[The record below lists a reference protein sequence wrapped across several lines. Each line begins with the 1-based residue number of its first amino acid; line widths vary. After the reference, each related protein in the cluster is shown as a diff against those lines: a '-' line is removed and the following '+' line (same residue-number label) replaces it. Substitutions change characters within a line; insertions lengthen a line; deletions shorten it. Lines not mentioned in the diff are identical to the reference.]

1 MKEKFRTRYVFI
13 GIVIGL
19 LFSILLLQLV
29 KLQLWAG
36 GEYAIKANNKMTKTI
51 TTQGDRGMI
60 TDVNSKIMAYDKKVY
75 DVQFYRDPTWNPG
88 LDANGVQLSAFGQY
102 TNAIINTIE
111 IIERYGGTTIS
122 GFKLKYDEAEID
134 KTDLKGNPTHGWYF
148 DWEKIDISDTA
159 KALRESRWRSN
170 FYVAST
176 PREEIFKTLWQR
188 YKIPEEMPDEKKM
201 QVLSIWEE
209 MQTNAFLTAPITIA
223 RNVSWE
229 TVIEIET
236 RSLLL
241 PGMSIAMSSQ
251 RVYPN
256 GTHMAPVIGYIGT
269 IQNETTYFEQ
279 LQPKGYQMSDL
290 IGLDGVEKSMEDRL
304 TASSSQRVGK
314 RVVEIDRYGSISREL
329 YNSPPQNGNNIKLT
343 IDSGIQRI
351 AEVSLEETVNEVRN
365 TQEAAMRSDRW
376 LEENK
381 AELQGSGRNYDKY
394 PIQLA
399 EKGALVVV
407 DVRNGRVLAM
417 ASYPPYDPNA
427 FIVGGKEA
435 EQVMLDKRNPLMNYA
450 IASLATPGSI
460 FKMVTASAA
469 MAVGKLTPTETIS
482 DKGPFTL
489 YDVTNPPRC
498 WIDPK
503 ELTRGK
509 HQDQTIVQG
518 LENSCTS
525 FFYTI
530 SSLIG
535 IDTLYKYSAMFGLTS
550 KTGVDLPGELQS
562 FVGNQQ
568 MLYDPNKAISAA
580 EQATWTPSLVANLI
594 KKHLIKIGKERNI
607 LFDDSKLDR
616 CVKALMDMA
625 VNTAQ
630 GAWVRNI
637 RTVLMEELD
646 MSRELVYLQAV
657 VGDIYIALNE
667 IKWGG
672 SQTIMT
678 GIGQSITSVTPVAVA
693 RYVAAVANGG
703 TVYDLTLIDSVTTPE
718 GDPVSHSEPIV
729 SASMPELELN
739 MPYIR
744 LGMKR
749 VVDEGGTAEKYFRGF
764 PFTEN
769 MAGKTGT
776 AQVSRIDL
784 ENNAWFVAFAPFD
797 APEIAIVCYIPNGY
811 SGGYASIAVREVIRY
826 YMNQRTS
833 SSREYMPAANS
844 LAY

>member
-1 MKEKFRTRYVFI
+1 MKEKFRKRYIFI
-13 GIVIGL
+13 GAVIAI

-88 LDANGVQLSAFGQY
+88 FDANGVQLSAFGQY

-122 GFKLKYDEAEID
+122 GFKLKYDENNL
-134 KTDLKGNPTHGWYF
+134 KTTDLEGNPTNGWYF
-148 DWEKIDISDTA
+148 DWEKIDISDSA

-170 FYVAST
+170 FYVSST
-176 PREEIFKTLWQR
+176 PRDQIFETLWKR
-188 YKIPEEMPDEKKM
+188 YKLPEDMPFEKKV

-209 MQTNAFLTAPITIA
+209 MQTNAFLTAPITIS

-256 GTHMAPVIGYIGT
+256 GTHMAHVIGYIGK

-279 LQPKGYQMSDL
+279 LQPKGYQMSDM

-343 IDSGIQRI
+343 IDSGLQRV
-351 AEVSLEETVNEVRN
+351 AEIHLEETVNEVRN
-365 TQEAAMRSDRW
+365 AQEDAMRSDRW

-381 AELQGSGRNYDKY
+381 AELQGSGRNYATY

-469 MAVGKLTPTETIS
+469 MATGKLTPTETIS
-482 DKGPFTL
+482 DMGPFTL

-503 ELTRGK
+503 KIGE

-518 LENSCTS
+518 LEHSCNY

-530 SSLIG
+530 ASRVG

-568 MLYDPNKAISAA
+568 MLYDPNKAISAR
-580 EQATWTPSLVANLI
+580 EQATWTPTLVASLI
-594 KKHLIKIGKERNI
+594 KKHLIKVGKERNI
-607 LFDDSKLDR
+607 LFDDGKLDR

-630 GAWVRNI
+630 GAWVRSI

-703 TVYDLTLIDSVTTPE
+703 TVYDLNLIDSITSPE
-718 GDPVSHSEPIV
+718 GELISRSAPIIG
-729 SASMPELELN
+729 AEMPELEVN

-749 VVDEGGTAEKYFRGF
+749 VVDEGGTATKYFKDF
-764 PFTEN
+764 PYTEN

-797 APEIAIVCYIPNGY
+797 TPEIAIVCYIPNGY

-826 YMNQRTS
+826 YMNQRTV